1 MAIYVNKRLLKF
13 CCAGFLLCS
22 FIYGV
27 SREYPLH
34 EYTYIQKS
42 DHVDYYVSKT
52 TRGGT
57 KEYGLIISDENM
69 IYKHP
74 AFDRD
79 KTGLITRDNPND
91 KDKTGFI
98 IPDDLTDKDYF
109 FDTKVM
115 INTNDCKK
123 TEEGHKSCYAPT
135 FYDGYFYSHKY
146 DKVFRVSGD
155 KEWRILFVKYSGY
168 FFIWVIFYGIYAIFT
183 EKPLFYKKERD

>member
-34 EYTYIQKS
+34 EYTYIKKS

-57 KEYGLIISDENM
+57 KKYGLIVSDENM
-69 IYKHP
+69 TYEHP
-74 AFDRD
+74 TFNQDEAGFITSDSEID
-79 KTGLITRDNPND
+79 K
-91 KDKTGFI
+91 KKTGFI

-123 TEEGHKSCYAPT
+123 TEEGHKSCYVPT

-146 DKVFRVSGD
+146 DKVFRVSGNIERV
-155 KEWRILFVKYSGY
+155 KFFSKYSGY

>member
-1 MAIYVNKRLLKF
+1 MAIYVNKRLLKI

-57 KEYGLIISDENM
+57 KKYGLIVSDKNM
-69 IYKHP
+69 TYEHP
-74 AFDRD
+74 TFNQDEAGFITSDSDID
-79 KTGLITRDNPND
+79 K
-91 KDKTGFI
+91 KKTGFI

-109 FDTKVM
+109 FDTKAM

-123 TEEGHKSCYAPT
+123 TEEGHKSCYVPA

-146 DKVFRVSGD
+146 DKVFRVSGNIERV
-155 KEWRILFVKYSGY
+155 KFFSKYSGY